1 MVFAQ
6 GKRCTQVLRVCFVKV
21 LTVWACTHTCTHVCM
36 HVHTHTHTHTRTRTH
51 AHVHTRAHA
60 RSLVTT
66 HTHTHT
72 HAPTHTHER
81 TPQSLPTLSSKLHT
95 SPVHKRSYSRT
106 DSKST
111 NALHPQNQRPAQ
123 TQQAT
128 NNSHPLPHNTRKNY
142 WDQGPKPGFLPP
154 PDTATRTPFSSTSL
168 QPLYTR

>member
-36 HVHTHTHTHTRTRTH
+36 HVHTHTHTHT
-51 AHVHTRAHA
+51 
-60 RSLVTT
+60 
-66 HTHTHT
+66 
-72 HAPTHTHER
+72 HER

-111 NALHPQNQRPAQ
+111 NVLHPQNHRPAQ
-123 TQQAT
+123 TQQTT

-154 PDTATRTPFSSTSL
+154 PDSATRTPFSSTSL